1 MCLRGTLCG
10 TQLLSISSRQIY
22 GYRIIN
28 PVAKI
33 TYSRVLFDCNIIIRV
48 CRCRRDMKVPT
59 IFMIN
64 TFLQPVK
71 YSASIWPSLGLLI
84 MLHNPRCFQQ
94 PPQRVGEPRGWS
106 LWPDPVHDF
115 VRSRLIASDVCE
127 RSTTSQN
134 LPVGEFSISSGKG
147 RAPTSRIVIPIA

>member
-1 MCLRGTLCG
+1 M
-10 TQLLSISSRQIY
+10 
-22 GYRIIN
+22 
-28 PVAKI
+28 KI
-33 TYSRVLFDCNIIIRV
+33 
-48 CRCRRDMKVPT
+48 PT

-84 MLHNPRCFQQ
+84 MLHSPRCFQQ
-94 PPQRVGEPRGWS
+94 LPQRVGEPRGWS
-106 LWPDPVHDF
+106 LWPNPVHDF
-115 VRSRLIASDVCE
+115 VRSRLIASDVGE
-127 RSTTSQN
+127 RSTTGQN